1 VSYSHENANMRVDV
15 QTLAPLAEPAKPGVL
30 RRIPAYLAKSLA
42 SPPKG
47 DYGGWEGGA
56 RGL

>member
-1 VSYSHENANMRVDV
+1 MCVDV
-15 QTLAPLAEPAKPGVL
+15 QTLAPLAEPAKPGIL
-30 RRIPAYLAKSLA
+30 RRILTYLAKSLA

-56 RGL
+56 HGL

>member
-1 VSYSHENANMRVDV
+1 MHVDV
-15 QTLAPLAEPAKPGVL
+15 QTLAPLAEPAKPGIL
-30 RRIPAYLAKSLA
+30 RRILAYHAKSLA
-42 SPPKG
+42 SPRKG

>member
-1 VSYSHENANMRVDV
+1 MRVDV
-15 QTLAPLAEPAKPGVL
+15 QTRAPLAEPAKPGIL
-30 RRIPAYLAKSLA
+30 RWILAYIAKSLA

-56 RGL
+56 HGL